1 MQQPMEQN
9 AQQNLQQNMR
19 EDMREDMRQSLQ
31 QNVQQNM
38 QQNIREDMRQSL
50 QQNLQQNLRLD
61 HSSRE
66 ARVSLEAL
74 TAAFPFF
81 GSLPPDEWA
90 SAQPRLKSFPAGSSL
105 FRGEDSSRFAVFLL
119 EGTVSISTVTDGGR
133 EAVTARLSPGDICSL
148 MVLSGL
154 SDREYP
160 GAMIADSEATAL
172 FVAKS
177 SFLRWIGQYDA
188 IRTAVFGN
196 LLDGFIQV
204 GSLLAGKLSRP
215 IESRLAETLLR
226 HTSERE
232 PAVRMTHRQLA
243 AELATA
249 REVVSRALGR
259 MQRQSW
265 VSTRRGWVRVLRR
278 DALESLVGDS
288 VTEEADLP
296 W

>member
-1 MQQPMEQN
+1 MQPDTRQN
-9 AQQNLQQNMR
+9 AQQNIQQNVQQHMQQNVQQNIQDR
-19 EDMREDMRQSLQ
+19 QQDMRQSLQ
-31 QNVQQNM
+31 QNARQNA
-38 QQNIREDMRQSL
+38 R
-50 QQNLQQNLRLD
+50 QNLCQD
-61 HSSRE
+61 HSGRE

-105 FRGEDSSRFAVFLL
+105 FRGEDSSKFAVFVL
-119 EGTVSISTVTDGGR
+119 EGTVGISTVTDGGR
-133 EAVTARLSPGDICSL
+133 EAVTAHLSPGDICSL

-160 GAMIADSEATAL
+160 GAMIADSEAKAL

-196 LLDGFIQV
+196 LLDGFIRV
-204 GSLLAGKLSRP
+204 GSLLAGKLSLP

-232 PAVRMTHRQLA
+232 PAARITHRQLA

-259 MQRQSW
+259 MQRQGW

-288 VTEEADLP
+288 VTEEAGLP

>member
-1 MQQPMEQN
+1 MQPNTRQN
-9 AQQNLQQNMR
+9 AQQNIQQNVQQNMEQDR
-19 EDMREDMRQSLQ
+19 QQNRQQDMRQSLQ
-31 QNVQQNM
+31 QNA
-38 QQNIREDMRQSL
+38 
-50 QQNLQQNLRLD
+50 QQNLRQD
-61 HSSRE
+61 HSGRD

-81 GSLPPDEWA
+81 GSLPADEWT

-105 FRGEDSSRFAVFLL
+105 FRGEDSSKFAVFLL

-196 LLDGFIQV
+196 LLDGFIRV
-204 GSLLAGKLSRP
+204 GSLLAGKLSLP

-232 PAVRMTHRQLA
+232 PAARITHRQLA

-259 MQRQSW
+259 MQRQGW

-288 VTEEADLP
+288 VTDEAGLP